1 MAQIRQPAV
10 AGLFYPGDADGLRAA
25 LGEHLRAPT
34 VGSSLW
40 PIDAKAIVAP
50 HAGYVYSGPI
60 AGRAYAAL
68 AHRAGTIR
76 RIVLLGPAHRLG
88 FRGIAAPS
96 VDAFATPLGLMP
108 VDRAAL
114 ASLAG
119 LPEVMV
125 LDRAFDQEHSLE
137 VHLPFL
143 QHCFPHAALVPL
155 VVGEASAEAVEAA
168 LARLWGGPETLI
180 VVSSDLSHYE
190 PYDRARQLD
199 GATSRL
205 IEIHRGAEIGGQM
218 ACGHRALAGLLR
230 RAAALDLRA
239 TTLDVRNSGDTAG
252 DKQRVVGY
260 GAYSFEYAEQ
270 ARLPDDYRAHLLDA
284 ARRGLDA
291 AARRGEVKLVVDS
304 YPVPLRAARRCFVT
318 LRQPDGTLR
327 GCTGV
332 LDPEPLVVSVMKSTM
347 RSATADPRFKPVT
360 PEEAT
365 QLEISVSILSHDRPI
380 AADSEAA
387 LLDALRPDHDGLVI
401 QDGALSALFLPQVWE
416 SLPDPRAFLRHLKTK
431 AGLPADHWS
440 PTFRAWRFTTESF

>member
-25 LGEHLRAPT
+25 LDEHLRAEPF
-34 VGSSLW
+34 GPSPW
-40 PIDAKAIVAP
+40 PIDAKAIAAP

-96 VDAFATPLGLMP
+96 AEAFATPLGLMP

-114 ASLAG
+114 AGLAG
-119 LPEVMV
+119 LAEVMV

-137 VHLPFL
+137 VHVPFL
-143 QHCFPHAALVPL
+143 QHCFPDAALVPL
-155 VVGEASAEAVEAA
+155 VVGEASPEAVEAV
-168 LARLWGGPETLI
+168 LASLWGGPETLI
-180 VVSSDLSHYE
+180 VISSDLSHYE
-190 PYDRARQLD
+190 AYERARQID

-205 IEIHRGAEIGGQM
+205 IELHRGAEIAGEM

-230 RAAALDLRA
+230 RAAALDMRA
-239 TTLDVRNSGDTAG
+239 TTLDLRNSGDTAG
-252 DKQRVVGY
+252 DKARVVGY

-270 ARLPDDYRAHLLDA
+270 ARLPDEYRAHLLDA
-284 ARRGLDA
+284 ARRGLDI
-291 AARRGEVKLVVDS
+291 AARQGEVKLVVDS
-304 YPVPLRAARRCFVT
+304 YPAPLRAARRCFVT
-318 LRQPDGTLR
+318 LRQANGDLR

-332 LDPEPLVVSVMKSTM
+332 LDPEPLIVSVMKSTI
-347 RSATADPRFKPVT
+347 RSATADPRFKAVT
-360 PEEAT
+360 QEEAAAL
-365 QLEISVSILSHDRPI
+365 QISVSILSHDRPI

-387 LLDALRPDHDGLVI
+387 LIDALRPDHDGLI
-401 QDGALSALFLPQVWE
+401 IRDGPLTALFLPQVWE
-416 SLPDPRAFLRHLKTK
+416 TLPDPRQFVRHLKAK
-431 AGLPADHWS
+431 AGMPAGHWS
-440 PTFRAWRFTTESF
+440 SGLRAWRFTTETF